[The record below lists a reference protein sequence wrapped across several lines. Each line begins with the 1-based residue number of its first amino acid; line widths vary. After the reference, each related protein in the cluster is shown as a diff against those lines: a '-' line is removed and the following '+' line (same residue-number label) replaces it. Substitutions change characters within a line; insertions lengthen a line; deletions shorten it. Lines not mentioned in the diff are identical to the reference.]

1 MTSYSSCTTK
11 AVIVTLCES
20 NSKYL
25 ITKDPYDANTII

>member
-11 AVIVTLCES
+11 AVIITLCES

-25 ITKDPYDANTII
+25 ITEDLYDANILI